1 MKKYR
6 TIFIGSGRFAVP
18 SLKAIIDCPFL
29 KLESVVTAPDKPT
42 GRKQELTPSSVKQFA
57 LSTGAEILQPKKI
70 AELETKIS
78 QSQPDLI
85 IVCAYGQIIPK
96 KILDIPKFGSINLHP
111 SLLPKYRGP
120 SPIQTAILNGDKKTG
135 ITIMLMD
142 EQMDH
147 GPIIGQKETKI
158 SSQETG
164 QSLEEKLSRLAADF
178 LLEILPRYLA
188 GEIKSQ
194 AQDESQAN
202 YTKILKRQDGEINW
216 QKSSQEIGQ
225 MVRAFYPWPGAWTI
239 LNGKRLKIIKGKAAK
254 EKTPQTLAAGK
265 DYFLPEIVQPEG
277 KKPMPWQD
285 YLRGKR
291 KI

>member
-29 KLESVVTAPDKPT
+29 KLELVITSPDKPA
-42 GRKQELTPSSVKQFA
+42 GRKQELTSSPIKQAA
-57 LSTGAEILQPKKI
+57 LSGKAEILQPKKI
-70 AELETKIS
+70 AELKTEIS
-78 QSQPDLI
+78 RIKPDMT

-96 KILDIPKFGSINLHP
+96 DILEIPKFGSINLHP

-135 ITIMLMD
+135 VTVMLMD
-142 EQMDH
+142 EKMDH
-147 GPIIGQKETKI
+147 GPIISQKETEI
-158 SSQETG
+158 SNEETG

-178 LLEILPRYLA
+178 LLEILPRYLE
-188 GEIKSQ
+188 GKIKPLPQEENQ
-194 AQDESQAN
+194 AS
-202 YTKILKRQDGEINW
+202 YTKIISRQDGKIDW
-216 QKSSQEIGQ
+216 QKSAQEIGQ

-239 LNGKRLKIIKGKAAK
+239 LNNKRLKIIKGKAAK
-254 EKTPQTLAAGK
+254 EKTPQTLPAGK
-265 DYFLPEIVQPEG
+265 SYFLPEIIQPEG

-285 YLRGKR
+285 YLRGVK
-291 KI
+291 